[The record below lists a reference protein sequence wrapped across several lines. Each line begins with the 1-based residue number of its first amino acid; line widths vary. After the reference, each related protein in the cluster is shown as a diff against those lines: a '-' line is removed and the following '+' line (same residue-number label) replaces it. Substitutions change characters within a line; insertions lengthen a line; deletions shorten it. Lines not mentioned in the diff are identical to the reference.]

1 MDELKHLE
9 ERIAQVAHHNANRY
23 NRLEKQIQK
32 TRREVNTMFGMLCVA
47 VGYEVVWMIGW
58 ALGAW

>member
-9 ERIAQVAHHNANRY
+9 KRIAQVAHHNANRY
-23 NRLEKQIQK
+23 NRLKKQIQK

-47 VGYEVVWMIGW
+47 VGYEIVWMIG
-58 ALGAW
+58 